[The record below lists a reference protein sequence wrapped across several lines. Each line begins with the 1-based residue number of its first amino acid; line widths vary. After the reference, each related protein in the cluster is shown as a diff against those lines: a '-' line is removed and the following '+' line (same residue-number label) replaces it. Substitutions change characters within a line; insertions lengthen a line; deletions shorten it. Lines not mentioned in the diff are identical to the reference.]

1 MDRTRFVMDSA
12 EVEQMA
18 KESDQTV
25 LQLLP
30 SLVKSAQVLARPP
43 ISNYHVGAVG
53 LGSSGRIFF
62 GANLEFQGLPLN
74 HSVHAEQFL
83 ITNLSLHAEPR
94 LKYLAVSAAPCG
106 HCRQFLQELRGA
118 PDVKIL
124 ITSSEDEKENKINN
138 NYYDKDQDQEF
149 TPLSHFLP
157 HRFGPD
163 DLLEKDVP
171 LLLEPHRNGLSF
183 CSDLCNGKINGE
195 DDLKYAALDAANM
208 SHAPY
213 SGCPSGVALVGVEGN
228 IYKGSYMESAAYNPS
243 LPPVQAAL
251 VACVA
256 SGGEGGYER
265 IVGAVLVEKADAVI
279 KQEHS
284 ARLLLQCISPKSVVL
299 IGGWWVVDPCC
310 RGVPT
315 FQLLLRH
322 GLLIYIK
329 WDYSLGAVSFSY
341 RLNLMLVG
349 NGEIGDDGSSIV
361 GSNKVEIDSS

>member
-1 MDRTRFVMDSA
+1 MDPTRFVINSA
-12 EVEQMA
+12 EAEQMA
-18 KESDQTV
+18 KQSDQTV

-30 SLVKSAQVLARPP
+30 SLVKSAQALARPP

-62 GANLEFQGLPLN
+62 GVNLEFPGLPLN

-83 ITNLSLHAEPR
+83 ITNLSLNAEPR

-124 ITSSEDEKENKINN
+124 ITSSEDEKENKISNN
-138 NYYDKDQDQEF
+138 CNNKNQEF
-149 TPLSHFLP
+149 TPLSDFLP

-183 CSDLCNGKINGE
+183 CSDLCNGKINGDND
-195 DDLKYAALDAANM
+195 DDLKYAALEAANM

-213 SGCPSGVALVGVEGN
+213 SRCPSGVALVDVEGK

-243 LPPVQAAL
+243 LPPVQAAII
-251 VACVA
+251 AYVA
-256 SGGEGGYER
+256 SGGGGGYER
-265 IVGAVLVEKADAVI
+265 IAGAVLVEKADAVI
-279 KQEHS
+279 KQEHT
-284 ARLLLQCISPKSVVL
+284 ARLLLQSISPK
-299 IGGWWVVDPCC
+299 CE
-310 RGVPT
+310 
-315 FQLLLRH
+315 FQVF
-322 GLLIYIK
+322 YCK
-329 WDYSLGAVSFSY
+329 K
-341 RLNLMLVG
+341 N
-349 NGEIGDDGSSIV
+349 
-361 GSNKVEIDSS
+361 